1 MGNFS
6 HKESEHFIAKEMAR
20 QKELTGP
27 EPHGRLGTGLASASE
42 VQDDVL
48 SNTSR
53 VLNLG
58 FLVGLQDLRTC

>member
-20 QKELTGP
+20 QKEPTGP
-27 EPHGRLGTGLASASE
+27 EPHGRLVTSASE

-58 FLVGLQDLRTC
+58 FLVGLRDLRTC